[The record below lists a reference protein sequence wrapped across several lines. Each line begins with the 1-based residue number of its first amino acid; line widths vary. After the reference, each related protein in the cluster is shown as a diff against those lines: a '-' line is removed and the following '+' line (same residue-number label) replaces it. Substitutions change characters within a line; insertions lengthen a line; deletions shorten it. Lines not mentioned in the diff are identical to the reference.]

1 MSKIMSLIRRAPKR
15 LSALVAIVAVAM
27 IAPAIANAWGPD
39 RPIFESNEGATY
51 PVFNSMTKNPVVG
64 DERNFVRIRE
74 SGTGN
79 YTNQVNF
86 VPGKVYEV
94 SVYYHNNAASN
105 LNASGKGQAKD
116 ATLKMEV
123 PNVVTGGVNAAL
135 TGTIS
140 ASNTNPLKVWDEAY
154 GKNTTN
160 SDIAL
165 RYVSGSAR
173 FTSQGAINGQT
184 VPDTLFTTGAKLGYS
199 GQNGEVP
206 GCNEFSGYV
215 TFKLRVDQPN
225 FEVIKKVSTDEG
237 KTWSDSVKAKPGS
250 SVQYAISYQ
259 NTGTNQ
265 QDNVSVRD
273 ILPAGVTYTAG
284 STYIQN
290 STTNGQLKKAS
301 DGITTVGYNAGSYQ
315 PKGNVFFKFSAKL
328 PNEDALK
335 CGSNTLVNTAR
346 VTTNAG
352 YKEDTA
358 TVIVDRECKPPVK
371 YKCESLK
378 IDTIDRTNFKF
389 TTNYSVENATFKSVT
404 YTIRNANGTVVS
416 TQTSTSNTL
425 NYTQGTPGTYSVQA
439 VVTVTVDGQ
448 DKVAPGDCKGTFKVP
463 EVPPTKITVCE
474 LATKKIVTIDE
485 KDFDPTKYSKNLA
498 DCKEVVKKIK
508 VCEIATKQIVIINE
522 ADFNPAKYT
531 TDLDKCKE
539 TPPTKIEVC
548 EIATKTIVTID
559 EKDFDASKYTKDLS
573 KCDDTPVPPVT
584 PPELPQTGAGENIV
598 AILGL
603 GALIASI
610 AYYAASRRA
619 LNQ

>member
-15 LSALVAIVAVAM
+15 FSALVAIVAAAIIV
-27 IAPAIANAWGPD
+27 PAAALAWGPD
-39 RPIFESNEGATY
+39 RAVFTGNTPASY
-51 PVFNSMTKNPVVG
+51 PVFNSMTDNPVVG

-123 PNVVTGGVNAAL
+123 PNVVTGGVNASL

-199 GQNGEVP
+199 AQDGVVP

-215 TFKLRVDQPN
+215 TFQLRVDQPN
-225 FEVIKKVSTDEG
+225 FTIKKEVSTDG
-237 KTWSDSVKAKPGS
+237 KTWVDGSVKATPGS
-250 SVQYAISYQ
+250 TVQYRLTYQ

-265 QDNVSVRD
+265 QDNVVLRD
-273 ILPAGVTYTAG
+273 ILPAGVNYVNGSSLIANATTGGQYKTAVDG
-284 STYIQN
+284 VAGATG
-290 STTNGQLKKAS
+290 TN
-301 DGITTVGYNAGSYQ
+301 VGSYQ
-315 PKGNVFFKFSAKL
+315 PRGNVYFKFSAKL
-328 PNEDALK
+328 PNEAALK
-335 CGSNTLVNTAR
+335 CGTNTLVNTAR
-346 VTTNAG
+346 ATTNAG

-358 TVIVDRECKPPVK
+358 TVTVDRTCKPPVK

-404 YTIRNANGTVVS
+404 YTIRNANGTVVD
-416 TQTSTSNTL
+416 TKTSTTNTL
-425 NYTQGTPGTYSVQA
+425 NYTQGTVGTYSVQA

-463 EVPPTKITVCE
+463 AVPPTKITVCE

-531 TDLDKCKE
+531 TDLSKCKE

-573 KCDDTPVPPVT
+573 KCAETPVT